1 MMKRHLGVHFEMRFT
16 RSFYVYT
23 PPRVLAVIR
32 GEIEQLEAEI
42 QGMLGRVFE

>member
-16 RSFYVYT
+16 RYFYVYT
-23 PPRVLAVIR
+23 PPQPLAVIR

-42 QGMLGRVFE
+42 QRMLGRVFE